1 MNSNNIHNHN
11 NSINNTSSYVN
22 NNMNNNMNNNI
33 NNNMNINTCVY
44 GEICSKT
51 KMCGDCCADNY
62 DREMSDNS
70 LENFN
75 IDRQMGEFKNMK

>member
-1 MNSNNIHNHN
+1 MDSNNIYKYNHN

-22 NNMNNNMNNNI
+22 NNMNNNI
-33 NNNMNINTCVY
+33 TNNMNTNTCVY
-44 GEICSKT
+44 GEICTKT

-62 DREMSDNS
+62 DREMSDNI